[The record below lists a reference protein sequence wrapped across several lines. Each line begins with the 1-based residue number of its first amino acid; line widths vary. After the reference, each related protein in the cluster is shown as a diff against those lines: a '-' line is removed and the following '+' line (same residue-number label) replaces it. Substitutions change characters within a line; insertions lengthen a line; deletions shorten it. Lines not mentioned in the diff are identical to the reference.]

1 MDLQMNLN
9 TDFVKWLDAD
19 GHIFEKKNL
28 NSDTNHKAIEHGS
41 VWNATYPFQK

>member
-19 GHIFEKKNL
+19 GHIFEKK
-28 NSDTNHKAIEHGS
+28 TWIPIRITK
-41 VWNATYPFQK
+41 Q

>member
-19 GHIFEKKNL
+19 GHIFEKKQ
-28 NSDTNHKAIEHGS
+28 TWIPIRITK
-41 VWNATYPFQK
+41 Q